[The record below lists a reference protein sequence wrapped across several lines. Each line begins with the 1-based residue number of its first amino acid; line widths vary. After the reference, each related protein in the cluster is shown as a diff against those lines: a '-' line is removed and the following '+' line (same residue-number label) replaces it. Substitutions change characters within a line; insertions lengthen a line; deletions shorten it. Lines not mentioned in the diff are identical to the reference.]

1 MLTDLF
7 TIIGADGRM
16 EALRTGDWLTRE
28 RVTAVVAISAVCGT
42 AMLLFL
48 WLARHGTVDYFGSPV
63 GSDFTAFWN
72 AGRIANAGDAS
83 RAWDQRLL
91 NDMIRHTHGVDYG
104 AAWIY
109 PPVFLLLAAPLAGL
123 PYLSALFVWQA
134 LSFGALAVV
143 LKAILKDSRATLI
156 ALASPLTPL
165 VLANGQNSFI
175 TAALLGGGLLL
186 AERKPGIA
194 GGLLGGL
201 VYKPQLAIVFG
212 PLWLFTRNWR
222 ALAGSVIAALAL
234 VGLSIAIWGAD
245 CWPAWQGSLRYGRYY
260 MEQGAVGFYK
270 SASLF
275 SMARLWGAT
284 VPIAYA
290 VQAAGAIAGI
300 ALIWTLRAAPP
311 LVRAAATCAAA
322 AISTP
327 YLLDYDMAV
336 IGLGGAFLYA
346 EARKHGF
353 RSFERSALA
362 FIWIAPWISRPA
374 AEYARLPLGVTSLL
388 LLTLLAWRRSP
399 GVPASN
405 SPKVVAA

>member
-1 MLTDLF
+1 
-7 TIIGADGRM
+7 M

-109 PPVFLLLAAPLAGL
+109 PPVFLLLAAPLASL
-123 PYLSALFVWQA
+123 PYLSALFVWLT

-186 AERKPGIA
+186 SERKPGIA

-222 ALAGSVIAALAL
+222 ALAGSIIAALAL
-234 VGLSIAIWGAD
+234 VGLSIMIWGAD

-275 SMARLWGAT
+275 SMARMWGAT

-290 VQAAGAIAGI
+290 VQAVGAIAGI

-336 IGLGGAFLYA
+336 IGLGSAFLYA

-362 FIWIAPWISRPA
+362 LIWIAPWISRPA

-399 GVPASN
+399 GVPVSN
-405 SPKVVAA
+405 SPKIVAA

>member
-1 MLTDLF
+1 
-7 TIIGADGRM
+7 M

-109 PPVFLLLAAPLAGL
+109 PPVFLLLAAPLASL
-123 PYLSALFVWQA
+123 PYLSALFVWLT

-186 AERKPGIA
+186 SERKPGIA

-222 ALAGSVIAALAL
+222 ALAGSIIAALAL
-234 VGLSIAIWGAD
+234 VGLSIMIWGAD

-275 SMARLWGAT
+275 SMARMWGAT

-290 VQAAGAIAGI
+290 VQAVGAIAGI

-336 IGLGGAFLYA
+336 IGLGSAFLYA

-362 FIWIAPWISRPA
+362 LIWIAPWISRPA

-388 LLTLLAWRRSP
+388 LLALLAWRRSP
-399 GVPASN
+399 GVPVSN
-405 SPKVVAA
+405 SPKIVAA